1 MRVLIASPR
10 KTGNAQLRC
19 LVATAYGL
27 ELIGSRD
34 APDGSDLTIVGPWLE
49 DFPDRGVA
57 HTSFHYS
64 PELMKLLADY
74 GVSVIAVLR
83 HPFDLLVSIHEIAQ
97 RRSTK
102 KGRRLRESDPWESLA
117 GRELGDPVVME
128 YATDGFA
135 DEIAWLKGWHD
146 SDVPLVRFELL
157 EAAPSQ
163 ALAGL
168 ATALG
173 HLADDQIGRAVESCP
188 AENLIWSSPVLGRRM
203 PPVPTGA
210 WRERLT
216 DGQLSVLRDR
226 YGDDVRKLGYEP
238 V

>member
-1 MRVLIASPR
+1 MRLLIASPR

-34 APDGSDLTIVGPWLE
+34 APDGSDLATVGPWLE

-57 HTSFHYS
+57 HTSFHHS
-64 PELMKLLADY
+64 PELMRLLADY

-97 RRSTK
+97 RRSSK

-117 GRELGDPVVME
+117 GREFGDPVVMQ

-135 DEIAWLKGWHD
+135 DEIGWLKGWHD
-146 SDVPLVRFELL
+146 SGVPLVRFELL
-157 EAAPSQ
+157 EAAPFQ
-163 ALAGL
+163 AVAGL

-173 HLADDQIGRAVESCP
+173 HLDDDQIGRAVESCP

-203 PPVPTGA
+203 PPVPAGA

>member
-34 APDGSDLTIVGPWLE
+34 APDGSDLTTVGPWLE

-57 HTSFHYS
+57 HTSFHHS
-64 PELMKLLADY
+64 PELMTLLADH

-102 KGRRLRESDPWESLA
+102 KGRRVRESEPWEFLA
-117 GRELGDPVVME
+117 GRDLDDPVIME
-128 YATDGFA
+128 YAIDGFV
-135 DEIAWLKGWHD
+135 DEIAWLQGWHD
-146 SDVPLVRFELL
+146 SGVPLVHFELL

-163 ALAGL
+163 ALAAL

-173 HLADDQIGRAVESCP
+173 HLDDDQIGRAVEGSP

-203 PPVPTGA
+203 PPVPAGA
-210 WRERLT
+210 WRDRLT
-216 DGQLSVLRDR
+216 ERQLSVLRDR
-226 YGDDVRKLGYEP
+226 YGDDVRRLGYELD
-238 V
+238 

>member
-19 LVATAYGL
+19 LLASAYGL

-34 APDGSDLTIVGPWLE
+34 APDGSDLDTIGPWLE
-49 DFPDRGVA
+49 SLPDRGVA
-57 HTSFHYS
+57 HTSFRHS
-64 PELMKLLADY
+64 PELLTLLAEK
-74 GVSVIAVLR
+74 GVSPIAVLR

-97 RRSTK
+97 RRSSK
-102 KGRRLRESDPWESLA
+102 KGRQLQESDPWSSLA
-117 GRELGDPVVME
+117 GRDLGDAKVME
-128 YATDGFA
+128 YAVDGFSN
-135 DEIAWLKGWHD
+135 EIGWLMGWHD
-146 SDVPLVRFELL
+146 SGVPLVRFEQL
-157 EAAPSQ
+157 EADPSE
-163 ALAGL
+163 ALAHL

-173 HLADDQIGRAVESCP
+173 HLDDDQIARAVENCP

-203 PPVPTGA
+203 PPVPAGA

-216 DGQLSVLRDR
+216 DVQLSVLRER